1 MDSTAENEP
10 PLPSVTFSDPDP
22 GELSGFWSEYDKL
35 ADAFDKDMIGALND
49 NLDSLLIFAGLFSGV
64 NSGALFYSLSNLS
77 ANPAD
82 TTNALL
88 TGQIGALETQC
99 RKRQKK
105 FAGARRWHLKT
116 VVEILPILLQF
127 SLLAFFIGLIDFFWS
142 LNTPIAILVIVL
154 TGLAFLCYTYT
165 VLAAILYPDCP
176 FQSQVTELI
185 RRIVKKLNK
194 FHTPPHRDTLST
206 QNLRL
211 PSVHLRDRQIRDEPG
226 WASVLNR
233 VKENLAIESGR
244 SPWAWGRHGIRAIA
258 LGLEVVLEI
267 VGIVDPEV
275 KDGGDERNAEEA
287 NLHREC
293 VMWTLK
299 VADKKESILEA
310 ARSIPTFKTVE
321 ACEAIVQHPT
331 RGTTNKAFNRLLV
344 QLNTSLLDA
353 RAHRHSTNA
362 SWKDVIILG
371 RALIHILLPMTPT
384 STERSIAWKALS
396 KAWPGDEL
404 SHVPEFAELLL
415 IALSV
420 TPTPF
425 RPAENSP
432 FNCNNIEPQSIPL
445 YIASLF
451 SSATY
456 SKRHETAVRHLIIR
470 CLTADEVPIEH
481 VLVCAWA
488 LKSMAPGRMSTGR
501 NLCSEFWEAYTS
513 KLDVASHVVTA
524 IQVLDPNSTHECD
537 RAFLKVV
544 ATLLTQLTKSS
555 THWKSFDLFTS
566 RVYLLKA
573 IGQLT
578 TVEEPAAGGLR
589 NDAIKVMDVLAKRPN
604 LLFLD
609 MPDYHSVANTIIIQI
624 SSGSLE
630 HTSPA
635 FEFLKTISKFALS
648 VVPESPPYQA
658 FLPHAAQWLKA
669 VMHLITMKAE
679 RTVPEALHQRR
690 DDVAMWR
697 LWAEG
702 VLRDVM
708 RRPQLAF
715 WDGETI
721 CQVFSSGRSLFSDA
735 KKEKSLA
742 IDELMIP
749 LLKASWCKSL
759 DIGHGHLRQHPE
771 AARVLVDWMTS
782 SIQGRWI
789 EALAIIDHR
798 KEGWLDHD
806 EEDVHTLFRNAGLAT
821 AVVAPWKEGT
831 DVDVYNK
838 RNGILGILA
847 SKQAWRDPLVA
858 AFIELVEKDK
868 SWGDWPQVYKSMQRW
883 MIWRIAAIIQKRAH
897 PHPESSAVMFAMNLL
912 GMGAEKLEEDREW
925 FRSYPD
931 IAGLL
936 CFALQQPPSISDTA
950 FETIDKKATAWFDH
964 QDVDLH
970 RIFIDQGMAPALISY
985 LYPESRIGEE
995 SDRRNRVLCTL
1006 LSSQIW
1012 FDSLHESVAAGPI
1025 GVGGGSEEKFDIGQR
1040 ARSVLDLHRLSS
1052 KHARSGIQTEALTSD
1067 KALRLVMD
1075 YVSRR
1080 KSDMEEVERASCWSY
1095 AMAVCER
1102 KASLHKLASGGG
1114 EPERIKITFR
1124 SLRFIAIRPMD
1135 SKPDNEPLRSTI
1147 TFSGPDPGELTG
1159 FWSEY
1164 DKLADAF
1171 DKDMI
1176 DALNDNLDSLL
1187 IFAGLFSG
1195 VNSSALFYSLS
1206 NLSANPV
1213 NTTNALLVIVIQ
1225 QLANGNASASNA
1237 NALVNEAYT
1246 PQGSTVQNNA
1256 FFAASLVMSLLA
1268 AFGAVLAKQWL
1279 LHYTQTG
1286 QIGALETQC
1295 RKRQKKF
1302 SGARRWHLKTIV
1314 EVLPLLLQISLL
1326 AFFIGLIDFFWSLDT
1341 TIAALVMV
1349 LTGLASLAYTYTVIA
1364 ATLFPDCPFQSHA
1377 TELIRRIVKHA
1388 KKYITH
1394 HHRPRFT
1401 AHNLGLPST
1410 HPQNVQTGNARGWV
1424 YILKKGREILGME
1437 SGSSAPAWGR
1447 HGLGVVAVALCM
1459 ALRIVGVIETEIGG
1473 GGDERNA
1480 EEVNLHRECVMWT
1493 LKVAD
1498 KKESILEAARSIPTF
1513 RTVDACEAILRHPTR
1528 RTTTTAFNRLL
1539 AQLNL
1544 SLLDARARGH
1554 SDNTSWKDVIVLGRA
1569 LIHILLPMTPTSTD
1583 RSDAWRTLSKAWP
1596 GDELSHIPEFTEL
1609 LLIALSVTPTPFRPA
1624 ESSPFNC
1631 KNIDPRSIPLYIACL
1646 LSSATYSEVQES
1658 AVRSLI
1664 VTCLTAEEVPIEH
1677 VLVCAWALKSMSPGR
1692 TSTGDLCGGFWAA
1705 YRRWEFNSKSSPL
1718 LFRLLAYSLFSG
1730 VDVAPQVIAA
1740 IEILNVDSTK
1750 ECDHAFLKV
1759 VATLLTQLTK
1769 SSTHW
1774 KSFDHLPS
1782 RMALLQALQRLTDAK
1797 APATGG
1803 LRNDAI
1809 NIMEVLARRP
1819 DLLFLEMSEYHVAA
1833 DTIIIQITSDTVT
1846 DIKGSPAFEFLKTT
1860 SEFVLRLVPGSV
1872 QYTLF
1877 QPHGVLWLR
1886 IVTHLATDRSKYSV
1900 PELLEKEDDVVTC
1913 RSWAVITLRNVMER
1927 PQLAFWDADTICRVL
1942 SSYESLFSES
1952 KKQSSLAVGELML
1965 PLLETSWC
1973 QSLAISHTLLREH
1986 SKTAWALV
1994 DWMKS
1999 SIQDLW
2005 VEGLVVVDHWK
2016 KSWLDHDDED
2026 IHMMFLNAGFAAAV
2040 VAPWKQGTGVIVDV
2054 YSKRN
2059 GILEILAPKPVWRDA
2074 LVAAFVAVAV
2084 KDKGWGDWPQV
2095 YKSMERWMIWRMA
2108 AIIPEQP
2115 QPDPSAVFFAVHL
2128 MGMGVEKLEEDL
2140 RWFRSYPGIA
2150 RLLSFALQ
2158 QRSSVTDAAFD
2169 TIEKKAVVWFD
2180 HKEMDLHQIFIDQG
2194 MAAAL
2199 ICYLY
2204 PESRIGEERKRHNK
2218 ILGSLLRSQLW
2229 IDAFYRSAVLGQTGA
2244 GGDPD
2249 DVEKEKLDI
2258 GLRAR
2263 SVLDLHRLMRESSI
2277 QTGSDIQIEAW
2288 TSDQALRVVI
2298 DYVERRKSELQE
2310 VELASC
2316 WTYAMAAYQHR
2327 TQNQSDGQATDGDE
2341 TERSKITFQCQND
2354 CCRWTASKPSATSL
2368 ARL

>member
-1 MDSTAENEP
+1 
-10 PLPSVTFSDPDP
+10 
-22 GELSGFWSEYDKL
+22 
-35 ADAFDKDMIGALND
+35 
-49 NLDSLLIFAGLFSGV
+49 
-64 NSGALFYSLSNLS
+64 
-77 ANPAD
+77 
-82 TTNALL
+82 
-88 TGQIGALETQC
+88 
-99 RKRQKK
+99 
-105 FAGARRWHLKT
+105 
-116 VVEILPILLQF
+116 
-127 SLLAFFIGLIDFFWS
+127 
-142 LNTPIAILVIVL
+142 
-154 TGLAFLCYTYT
+154 
-165 VLAAILYPDCP
+165 
-176 FQSQVTELI
+176 
-185 RRIVKKLNK
+185 
-194 FHTPPHRDTLST
+194 
-206 QNLRL
+206 
-211 PSVHLRDRQIRDEPG
+211 
-226 WASVLNR
+226 
-233 VKENLAIESGR
+233 
-244 SPWAWGRHGIRAIA
+244 
-258 LGLEVVLEI
+258 
-267 VGIVDPEV
+267 
-275 KDGGDERNAEEA
+275 
-287 NLHREC
+287 
-293 VMWTLK
+293 
-299 VADKKESILEA
+299 
-310 ARSIPTFKTVE
+310 
-321 ACEAIVQHPT
+321 
-331 RGTTNKAFNRLLV
+331 
-344 QLNTSLLDA
+344 
-353 RAHRHSTNA
+353 
-362 SWKDVIILG
+362 
-371 RALIHILLPMTPT
+371 
-384 STERSIAWKALS
+384 
-396 KAWPGDEL
+396 
-404 SHVPEFAELLL
+404 
-415 IALSV
+415 
-420 TPTPF
+420 
-425 RPAENSP
+425 
-432 FNCNNIEPQSIPL
+432 
-445 YIASLF
+445 
-451 SSATY
+451 
-456 SKRHETAVRHLIIR
+456 
-470 CLTADEVPIEH
+470 
-481 VLVCAWA
+481 
-488 LKSMAPGRMSTGR
+488 
-501 NLCSEFWEAYTS
+501 
-513 KLDVASHVVTA
+513 
-524 IQVLDPNSTHECD
+524 
-537 RAFLKVV
+537 
-544 ATLLTQLTKSS
+544 
-555 THWKSFDLFTS
+555 
-566 RVYLLKA
+566 
-573 IGQLT
+573 
-578 TVEEPAAGGLR
+578 
-589 NDAIKVMDVLAKRPN
+589 
-604 LLFLD
+604 
-609 MPDYHSVANTIIIQI
+609 
-624 SSGSLE
+624 
-630 HTSPA
+630 
-635 FEFLKTISKFALS
+635 
-648 VVPESPPYQA
+648 
-658 FLPHAAQWLKA
+658 
-669 VMHLITMKAE
+669 
-679 RTVPEALHQRR
+679 
-690 DDVAMWR
+690 
-697 LWAEG
+697 
-702 VLRDVM
+702 
-708 RRPQLAF
+708 
-715 WDGETI
+715 
-721 CQVFSSGRSLFSDA
+721 
-735 KKEKSLA
+735 
-742 IDELMIP
+742 
-749 LLKASWCKSL
+749 
-759 DIGHGHLRQHPE
+759 
-771 AARVLVDWMTS
+771 
-782 SIQGRWI
+782 
-789 EALAIIDHR
+789 
-798 KEGWLDHD
+798 
-806 EEDVHTLFRNAGLAT
+806 
-821 AVVAPWKEGT
+821 
-831 DVDVYNK
+831 
-838 RNGILGILA
+838 
-847 SKQAWRDPLVA
+847 
-858 AFIELVEKDK
+858 
-868 SWGDWPQVYKSMQRW
+868 
-883 MIWRIAAIIQKRAH
+883 
-897 PHPESSAVMFAMNLL
+897 
-912 GMGAEKLEEDREW
+912 
-925 FRSYPD
+925 
-931 IAGLL
+931 
-936 CFALQQPPSISDTA
+936 
-950 FETIDKKATAWFDH
+950 
-964 QDVDLH
+964 
-970 RIFIDQGMAPALISY
+970 
-985 LYPESRIGEE
+985 
-995 SDRRNRVLCTL
+995 
-1006 LSSQIW
+1006 
-1012 FDSLHESVAAGPI
+1012 
-1025 GVGGGSEEKFDIGQR
+1025 
-1040 ARSVLDLHRLSS
+1040 
-1052 KHARSGIQTEALTSD
+1052 
-1067 KALRLVMD
+1067 
-1075 YVSRR
+1075 
-1080 KSDMEEVERASCWSY
+1080 
-1095 AMAVCER
+1095 
-1102 KASLHKLASGGG
+1102 
-1114 EPERIKITFR
+1114 
-1124 SLRFIAIRPMD
+1124 MD

-1302 SGARRWHLKTIV
+1302 SGARRWHLKTI
-1314 EVLPLLLQISLL
+1314 
-1326 AFFIGLIDFFWSLDT
+1326 
-1341 TIAALVMV
+1341 
-1349 LTGLASLAYTYTVIA
+1349 
-1364 ATLFPDCPFQSHA
+1364 
-1377 TELIRRIVKHA
+1377 
-1388 KKYITH
+1388 
-1394 HHRPRFT
+1394 
-1401 AHNLGLPST
+1401 
-1410 HPQNVQTGNARGWV
+1410 TGNARGWV

-1705 YRRWEFNSKSSPL
+1705 YR
-1718 LFRLLAYSLFSG
+1718 SG

-2368 ARL
+2368 ARLGLSTAPRIDRTCTQRIELA